1 MSQIVVAGL
10 TFAYEGGLENIF
22 TNVSFRLDTEWKL
35 GFCGRNGR
43 GKTTFLNLL
52 MGKYEYRGAISANVA
67 FEYFPFI
74 VKDTAN
80 ATDQVLYET
89 ARGAPAWKLKRELSL
104 LDVDESILSRSYNT
118 LSYGEQTKVLLAAL
132 FLVEH
137 SFLLIDEPT
146 NHLDRW
152 GRETVAR
159 YLNEKKG
166 FILVSHDRAFLDA
179 CTDHTLSI
187 NRNNI
192 EVMKGNFSVWWE
204 QKQRRDAYEILQNER
219 LTGEINRLEAAAKR
233 TEKWSAEAEKRKI
246 GFIPGKTEKS
256 MNRRAY
262 EGEKSRKMM
271 ARSKAIMARR
281 QAGIEEKTGLLKN
294 IERADNLKIKPLSHH
309 SERLLS
315 LQDVSICYENRT
327 IAPETTFTLTR
338 GERMAL
344 TGGNGSGKSSLLK
357 LIRGES
363 IPYTG
368 MLWLASGLI
377 LSYVPQDASFLTGSL
392 DGYIESC
399 RVDGTLIKT
408 ILRKLDFSR
417 TQFEKDM
424 GDYSAGQKKKV
435 LLARSLC
442 EQAHA
447 YLWDEPLNYIDVL
460 SRAQIEDLILAFK
473 PTLLFAEH
481 DKMFCDRVATC
492 KAVL

>member
-1 MSQIVVAGL
+1 
-10 TFAYEGGLENIF
+10 
-22 TNVSFRLDTEWKL
+22 
-35 GFCGRNGR
+35 
-43 GKTTFLNLL
+43 
-52 MGKYEYRGAISANVA
+52 
-67 FEYFPFI
+67 
-74 VKDTAN
+74 
-80 ATDQVLYET
+80 
-89 ARGAPAWKLKRELSL
+89 
-104 LDVDESILSRSYNT
+104 
-118 LSYGEQTKVLLAAL
+118 
-132 FLVEH
+132 
-137 SFLLIDEPT
+137 
-146 NHLDRW
+146 
-152 GRETVAR
+152 
-159 YLNEKKG
+159 
-166 FILVSHDRAFLDA
+166 
-179 CTDHTLSI
+179 
-187 NRNNI
+187 
-192 EVMKGNFSVWWE
+192 
-204 QKQRRDAYEILQNER
+204 
-219 LTGEINRLEAAAKR
+219 
-233 TEKWSAEAEKRKI
+233 
-246 GFIPGKTEKS
+246 TEKS